1 MPPKPFRPDAMI
13 ATIVYLLAVVLC
25 GIRGVLEFEIGKSA
39 AYLVQ
44 VGGIVVLLMW
54 YVSPSALSAYF
65 QREGMRSFWVVVG
78 LGFSIVI
85 SILITLAQTGQVGW
99 SYLFLF
105 AFTVFIYF
113 YSISNY
119 RKRFVRPGVAYAG
132 VALIGLIQA
141 GVGVAQQQGIFPLD
155 LPGATYGFDN
165 LRVPGLTGSY
175 LHYPLFVSVIA
186 SLCAVKY
193 LTNKKLLSAIFCVVL
208 TWGIFSALSRSG
220 MLIILS
226 TFGFAFIREP
236 TRFLSKHAKLIV
248 AAVLASA
255 AVLVLGGASDDS
267 VMTLG
272 AQRMAGA
279 ANLQS
284 DGNDGRT
291 EAWDKAVAL
300 ARPVNVIAG
309 SYFGLVTN
317 SASDEIKEEYGIVES
332 SLLQQILN
340 IGLIGSVFYFGLLI
354 SIRKLMSE
362 QSRLSACMWAA
373 LFQALFYQSIEVIPF
388 IFILMTLPV
397 FDVPGK
403 LRQT

>member
-1 MPPKPFRPDAMI
+1 MI

-44 VGGIVVLLMW
+44 VGGIVLLLVW
-54 YVSPSALSAYF
+54 YVSPSALSAHF
-65 QREGMRSFWVVVG
+65 RRDGMWSFWSIVG
-78 LGFSIVI
+78 LSFTIII
-85 SILITLAQTGQVGW
+85 SILITLAQTGAIGY

-105 AFTVFIYF
+105 AFTIFIYF

-119 RKRFVRPGVAYAG
+119 RKRFVRPGLAYAG

-141 GVGVAQQQGIFPLD
+141 GVGVAQQQSVFPLD

-165 LRVPGLTGSY
+165 LRVPALTGSY
-175 LHYPLFVSVIA
+175 LHYPLFVGVIA

-193 LTNKKLLSAIFCVVL
+193 LTNKKLLSAVFCAVL
-208 TWGIFSALSRSG
+208 TWCIFSSLSRSG

-226 TFGFAFIREP
+226 TFGFVFIKEP
-236 TRFLSKHAKLIV
+236 MRFLSKHAKLII
-248 AAVLASA
+248 AAVVASA
-255 AVLVLGGASDDS
+255 AVLVLGGASENS
-267 VMTLG
+267 IMSTG
-272 AQRMAGA
+272 TQRMTGA
-279 ANLQS
+279 TDLQS

-309 SYFGLVTN
+309 SYFGLITN
-317 SASDEIKEEYGIVES
+317 SAPDEIKEEYGIVES
-332 SLLQQILN
+332 SVLQQILN
-340 IGLIGSVFYFGLLI
+340 IGLIGTIFYFGLLI
-354 SIRKLMSE
+354 SITKLMSGE
-362 QSRLSACMWAA
+362 SRLSACVWAA
-373 LFQALFYQSIEVIPF
+373 LFQTLFYQSVEVIPF

-397 FDVPGK
+397 FDGLGK
-403 LRQT
+403 PRPT